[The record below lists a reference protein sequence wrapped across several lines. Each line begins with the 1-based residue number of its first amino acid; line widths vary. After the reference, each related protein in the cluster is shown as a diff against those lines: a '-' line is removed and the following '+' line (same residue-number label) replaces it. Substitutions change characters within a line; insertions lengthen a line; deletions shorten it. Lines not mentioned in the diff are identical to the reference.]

1 MKETHVSTLA
11 LCFTQYKNKL
21 RVDTGMYI
29 KIISQRQN
37 PFVIPVTIGITGTF
51 VKIIINIILLTINSL
66 Q

>member
-21 RVDTGMYI
+21 RVDTGMYRKVI
-29 KIISQRQN
+29 LQRQN
-37 PFVIPVTIGITGTF
+37 SFVIPVTIGTTGTF

>member
-29 KIISQRQN
+29 KIFPQRQN
-37 PFVIPVTIGITGTF
+37 PFVIPVTI
-51 VKIIINIILLTINSL
+51 NIKERSL
-66 Q
+66 